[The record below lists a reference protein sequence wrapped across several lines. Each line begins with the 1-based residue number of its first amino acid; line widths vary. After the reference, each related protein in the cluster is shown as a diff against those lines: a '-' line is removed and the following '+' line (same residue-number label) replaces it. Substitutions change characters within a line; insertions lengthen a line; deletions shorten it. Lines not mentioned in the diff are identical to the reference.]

1 MTTAIV
7 VGATGLVGGQL
18 VQQLLDDPRF
28 ESVVVLT
35 RRPTGRTH
43 PKLAEQLVDF
53 GQPATWSPLVHGD
66 VAFSALGTTRGQAG
80 SVQAQRVV
88 DYDYQFAVAKAAKQN
103 GVPTFVLVSSASA
116 DPASPFAYMK
126 MKGELE
132 RDVAALQF
140 PKLYVLQP
148 GPLHGTREKPRFIET
163 LSIGALTAIT
173 RLGLLRDLRPIAA
186 AQVASAMLTLAV
198 EQGPSRTVGPAACFE
213 PSAAR

>member
-18 VQQLLDDPRF
+18 VQHLLDDPRF
-28 ESVVVLT
+28 ETVVVVT

-43 PKLAEQLVDF
+43 PKLVEQVVDF
-53 GQPATWSPLVHGD
+53 GQPSTWSSLVRGD

-88 DYDYQFAVAKAAKQN
+88 DYDYQYAVAKAARQN

-116 DPASPFAYMK
+116 DPNSPFAYMK

-148 GPLHGTREKPRFIET
+148 GPLHGTREKTRPFET
-163 LSIGALTAIT
+163 LSVGALSAIT

-186 AQVASAMLTLAV
+186 AQVARAMLTLAV
-198 EQGPSRTVGPAACFE
+198 EQAPSRTVGPALCFE
-213 PSAAR
+213 LGAGR